1 MKRTLKALLAGTA
14 FIALTLA
21 SCTDPNSMASSTA
34 GIIDNDDDTTLK
46 DNNGKSDKDT
56 LPGTINPPVFSGDFI
71 RGFDASA
78 VDYDE
83 ALNSISSSSWK
94 DTDGKTM
101 DFFKVLANNGVN
113 TVRFR
118 LWVDP
123 SKAQVTGDDYWPSIG
138 SSEPQKAGDNT
149 LERYKRMARR
159 AKNAG
164 LKVMLDFHYS
174 DYWTDPG
181 VQVIPA
187 DWQDITTADAMAD
200 KVKSYTAEVL
210 TSLAE
215 ENLLPDFVQ
224 VGNEIDSGILLHSS
238 VAVSNSG
245 KTKNPAAADS
255 AVQGKDENLYKYLK
269 AGAEAVRDKAPNAKI
284 ILHVTNRTNG
294 INTMSKI
301 IGANVDFDIVGLSF
315 YPWESGHRTTTDL
328 ANSITKFKAA
338 HDVMVVETSAHWKA
352 RTADDGL
359 ADSGSDAYYELKN
372 TKEHMVDFKN
382 LAVDTTNSYVLATL
396 DNSRHVIED
405 IMQTVK
411 DAGGIGVCTWG
422 GERRADWKY
431 GMFDWDNCQ
440 AMSNIKAFSYNFDG
454 TSGDSGAGGGTDDDD
469 EPPVGEVI
477 TKLENDTASA
487 KIAIGKEGT
496 YQLVVEYNAI
506 RDYDKVYITLANI
519 TSKGTG
525 TWDLKNI
532 CLGKAAGTGDDKWVA
547 NAARQE
553 AGTIFTDK
561 NVNSSTAGYFASI
574 SPSTYKDGVY
584 ITGTTG
590 LAGTLYVTGVKVSTE
605 GTTCIKTET
614 GSCTVG
620 GDWKSY
626 AEAISASKF
635 EGLNVTKLEITV
647 TLSSPLSEG
656 NIGVGGSANNEW
668 LADLAWSTPSGSVFT
683 VTLSEEDKIS
693 NIKTNGLGLA
703 GDYSGNADV
712 SVKITYIE

>member
-1 MKRTLKALLAGTA
+1 MRKTLKALLAGTA

-34 GIIDNDDDTTLK
+34 GIIDNDDETTLK

-56 LPGTINPPVFSGDFI
+56 LPGTINPPVLSGDFI

-83 ALNSISSSSWK
+83 ELNSNSISSSSWK
-94 DTDGKTM
+94 DTDGTPM

-123 SKAQVTGDDYWPSIG
+123 SKANVTGDNYWPSIG

-210 TSLAE
+210 TSLAAE
-215 ENLLPDFVQ
+215 SLLPDFVQ

-328 ANSITKFKAA
+328 ADSITKFKAA

-352 RTADDGL
+352 HEADDGL

-372 TKEHMVDFKN
+372 TKDHMVGFKN
-382 LAVDTTNSYVLATL
+382 LTVDTTDSYVLATL

-422 GERRADWKY
+422 GERRSDWKY
-431 GMFDWDNCQ
+431 GMFDWGNCQ

-454 TSGDSGAGGGTDDDD
+454 TSDDSGAGGGTKETLNKELSLVKEASFFEGDDYNTI
-469 EPPVGEVI
+469 VI
-477 TKLENDTASA
+477 TFEGVTWSSGAWITACADKGWILKQENFSMNETQGTAT
-487 KIAIGKEGT
+487 KI
-496 YQLVVEYNAI
+496 
-506 RDYDKVYITLANI
+506 IT
-519 TSKGTG
+519 
-525 TWDLKNI
+525 
-532 CLGKAAGTGDDKWVA
+532 
-547 NAARQE
+547 
-553 AGTIFTDK
+553 
-561 NVNSSTAGYFASI
+561 NSDFI
-574 SPSTYKDGVY
+574 DGV
-584 ITGTTG
+584 
-590 LAGTLYVTGVKVSTE
+590 
-605 GTTCIKTET
+605 
-614 GSCTVG
+614 
-620 GDWKSY
+620 
-626 AEAISASKF
+626 
-635 EGLNVTKLEITV
+635 
-647 TLSSPLSEG
+647 
-656 NIGVGGSANNEW
+656 
-668 LADLAWSTPSGSVFT
+668 
-683 VTLSEEDKIS
+683 
-693 NIKTNGLGLA
+693 KTNGLYIAGENVTYTSLTVEKKYDSSLDAKRELDVPFEYTCKNQQEMLFDASVFADLDIKSVTIKVENVQNVGDEGWVTVYACAIGSWKPDHAILYKSSDDKEVNITDTDFISGLKT
-703 GDYSGNADV
+703 SGLVINGSESITFTMTV
-712 SVKITYIE
+712 SVTSDN